1 MTTGA
6 AGFVRETVNATREV
20 HYWRH
25 WKHHLSFSTLQYI
38 LRSQHFLFFFLFCI
52 TKKLWI

>member
-25 WKHHLSFSTLQYI
+25 WKHPLSFHYTAVHSAGTAF
-38 LRSQHFLFFFLFCI
+38 SVHVSFCI
-52 TKKLWI
+52 TEKLWI